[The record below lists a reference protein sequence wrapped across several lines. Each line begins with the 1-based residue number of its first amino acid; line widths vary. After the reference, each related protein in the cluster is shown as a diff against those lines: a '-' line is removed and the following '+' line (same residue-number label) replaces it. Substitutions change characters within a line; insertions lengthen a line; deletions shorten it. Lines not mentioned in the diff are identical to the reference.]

1 MIAITKR
8 VWEKIEKEILPQER
22 VFIDEVDNT
31 FSDIVYMDKLI
42 SLDIPKEAPFLI
54 TPIEV
59 RNGNTTMKVFAVWD
73 TGATTTGIAMR
84 VARRLDLKPTGEK
97 EEIITANGT
106 IFTDTTFI
114 EIKMPDNIYKKFK
127 VNIVP
132 EQDNSISI
140 GLDIIMSGRF
150 LIEPT
155 ETGARMT
162 FNYNPKQ

>member
-1 MIAITKR
+1 MQQQR
-8 VWEKIEKEILPQER
+8 GV
-22 VFIDEVDNT
+22 
-31 FSDIVYMDKLI
+31 
-42 SLDIPKEAPFLI
+42 
-54 TPIEV
+54 
-59 RNGNTTMKVFAVWD
+59 
-73 TGATTTGIAMR
+73 ATR

-106 IFTDTTFI
+106 IFVDTAFV
-114 EIKMPDNIYKKFK
+114 EIKMPDNTYKRFK

-162 FNYNPKQ
+162 FNYYP

>member
-31 FSDIVYMDKLI
+31 FSDIIYMDNVL
-42 SLDIPKEAPFLI
+42 SLDISKECPILI
-54 TPIEV
+54 TPLEV
-59 RNGNTTMKVFAVWD
+59 RNGNTTMKVFALWD
-73 TGATTTGIAMR
+73 TGATQTGVAMR
-84 VARRLDLKPTGEK
+84 VARRLDLKPTGKKQEV
-97 EEIITANGT
+97 ITANGT
-106 IFTDTTFI
+106 IFSDTALL
-114 EIKMPDNIYKKFK
+114 EIKMPDNTYKQFE

-162 FNYNPKQ
+162 FNYNP